1 MRKDMLGQQL
11 GLSAPSISN
20 ER

>member
-1 MRKDMLGQQL
+1 MRKDMLEQQL
-11 GLSAPSISN
+11 GLSAPSITN